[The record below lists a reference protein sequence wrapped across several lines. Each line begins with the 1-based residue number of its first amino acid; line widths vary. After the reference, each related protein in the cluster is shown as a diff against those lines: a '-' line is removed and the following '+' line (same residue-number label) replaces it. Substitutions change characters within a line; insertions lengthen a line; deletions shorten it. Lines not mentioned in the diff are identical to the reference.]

1 MSEDTDD
8 KRASD
13 LSAAQGADEEW
24 TEPYAE
30 YGEGAPEAAT
40 PGSAKSSNGVSSSA
54 DEQVD
59 AVRGSLG
66 VEEAIQYAKKYLED
80 ILSFFGLNTDI
91 YATTEDNEVI
101 ELHVPSTHLNGF
113 LIGQRGDTMRAL
125 QFTVSSALKNQG
137 YEVVRVNVDVADYK
151 KARADRLSEV
161 AEAWMKQVQESGE
174 PMELKPMNPADR
186 RTVHKLAGEYGLVT
200 ESVGEGRDRHIVL
213 KPDAS

>member
-1 MSEDTDD
+1 MADD
-8 KRASD
+8 
-13 LSAAQGADEEW
+13 
-24 TEPYAE
+24 
-30 YGEGAPEAAT
+30 
-40 PGSAKSSNGVSSSA
+40 SSGK
-54 DEQVD
+54 
-59 AVRGSLG
+59 G

-137 YEVVRVNVDVADYK
+137 YEVVRVNVDIADYK
-151 KARADRLSEV
+151 KARADRLGEV

-200 ESVGEGRDRHIVL
+200 ESIGEGRDRHIVL
-213 KPDAS
+213 KPAEK